1 MIRRCLHEN
10 KPAAGGDAKQTEFKE
25 STEKETTP
33 EQISPGIPDTQDAPC
48 EATTSLPDDQEKK
61 TCCPIATAASAA
73 PALAVAVDNSPEQD
87 VLQSD
92 EKVSASA
99 TSPNDDVRTS
109 AESTQLARLEKE
121 FNSIVCVH
129 GSLRG
134 LTWDD
139 FRGMKPDDAAM
150 FKKICDGLLFGP
162 RLALMR
168 IHRDATK
175 SAE

>member
-1 MIRRCLHEN
+1 M
-10 KPAAGGDAKQTEFKE
+10 KQTEVKE
-25 STEKETTP
+25 RTEKETTP
-33 EQISPGIPDTQDAPC
+33 EETSPGISDTRDDPC

-61 TCCPIATAASAA
+61 TCCPTATTASAA
-73 PALAVAVDNSPEQD
+73 PTLAVAVDNSPEQGA
-87 VLQSD
+87 LQSD

-99 TSPNDDVRTS
+99 TSPNVDVRTS
-109 AESTQLARLEKE
+109 AESTRLARLEKE
-121 FNSIVCVH
+121 FNSIVCTH

-134 LTWDD
+134 LTWQD

-150 FKKICDGLLFGP
+150 FKKICDGVLFGP

-168 IHRDATK
+168 IHHEATK